1 MQVLA
6 KFITTNGIP
15 LTKSGRQRKWGSM
28 FSNNSCSIVNFRFYF
43 QLISII
49 IIKRA
54 VFNSNIK
61 TNLIKYS
68 PNISITANN
77 QRLKAIHLFSLPP
90 EEQEFAVEVL
100 YPRIN

>member
-1 MQVLA
+1 MT
-6 KFITTNGIP
+6 ID
-15 LTKSGRQRKWGSM
+15 
-28 FSNNSCSIVNFRFYF
+28 YF
-43 QLISII
+43 QQT
-49 IIKRA
+49 KWA
-54 VFNSNIK
+54 ASNLK